1 MIAIPICSLRA
12 PATDDNAAAERRRR
26 IAEMLRNGDEV
37 MVNPNGTLHEPG
49 RAAPD
54 GSAGLPVGMTSSTCA
69 APSDE
74 AQVELVIPTGK
85 LAV

>member
-54 GSAGLPVGMTSSTCA
+54 GSA